1 LNLKQE
7 ILIVFSNKLNNRSP
21 VLSLGLSRFV
31 RQQLQPCAA
40 RKDCMKTR
48 VLLFL
53 ALAIFSPICIA
64 QAHDP
69 EAILRA
75 CGNAMGGGN
84 QQVDFTAE
92 GSLQMA
98 NAETAEHVLIKTR
111 GLESFRMERG
121 ESGQPEVSIISRGRG
136 ARHGAAPKTAMS
148 RQDTAYFKADHL
160 PALMCAISPVKDG
173 MQLSYVGEDIVG
185 GRPTFHLKLN
195 AIPKR
200 RNAHADLIE
209 SLISEFHLFI
219 DQQSF
224 VVLKSAKY
232 VFSPTAIENRS
243 WWETLYSDY
252 RPVNGVQMPFRL
264 EILVAGQPFSTT
276 TFSTI
281 TSVTLLDQDF
291 EEAN

>member
-1 LNLKQE
+1 MLVSAL
-7 ILIVFSNKLNNRSP
+7 VFS
-21 VLSLGLSRFV
+21 SLLCV
-31 RQQLQPCAA
+31 
-40 RKDCMKTR
+40 
-48 VLLFL
+48 
-53 ALAIFSPICIA
+53 A
-64 QAHDP
+64 QAPDP
-69 EAILRA
+69 QFILRSCA
-75 CGNAMGGGN
+75 KAMGG
-84 QQVDFTAE
+84 QQPIDLIAE

-98 NAETAEHVLIKTR
+98 NEDKTEHILIKTR
-111 GLESFRMERG
+111 GLESFRLERG
-121 ESGQPEVSIISRGRG
+121 EPGQAEVSIISHGKG
-136 ARHGAAPKTAMS
+136 SRHGEPTKPAMS

-160 PALMCAISPVKDG
+160 PAFMCAISPAKDG
-173 MQLSYVGEDIVG
+173 MQLSYVGEDVVG

-195 AIPKR
+195 AIPKG

-209 SLISEFHLFI
+209 SLISELHLFI

-224 VVLKSAKY
+224 VVLKSSKY

-264 EILVAGQPFSTT
+264 ETLVAGQPFSTT

>member
-1 LNLKQE
+1 
-7 ILIVFSNKLNNRSP
+7 
-21 VLSLGLSRFV
+21 VLSFGLSRFV
-31 RQQLQPCAA
+31 RQQVQPRAA
-40 RKDCMKTR
+40 RMEYMKMR
-48 VLLFL
+48 ALLFL
-53 ALAIFSPICIA
+53 VLAISPPICIA
-64 QAHDP
+64 QAHDQ

-75 CGNAMGGGN
+75 CGKAMGGN
-84 QQVDFTAE
+84 QQVDFIAE

-98 NAETAEHVLIKTR
+98 NAETAQHVLIKTR

-121 ESGQPEVSIISRGRG
+121 ESGQAEVSIISRGRG

-160 PALMCAISPVKDG
+160 PAFMCAISPVKDG

-195 AIPKR
+195 AIPKG

-252 RPVNGVQMPFRL
+252 RPVNGIQMPFRL
-264 EILVAGQPFSTT
+264 ETLVAGQPFSTT

-281 TSVTLLDQDF
+281 TNVTLSNQDF